1 MTDNGE
7 EKKKKSSGKLF
18 FFILTQQFKSALIL
32 WIIWTDWTDD
42 GAEVNGEDT
51 NVDDNED
58 VMKNGAA
65 AMEEEK
71 APPLKLKRKRNSSI
85 WRKNQFISI

>member
-1 MTDNGE
+1 M
-7 EKKKKSSGKLF
+7 EKEKRKRAAVNF
-18 FFILTQQFKSALIL
+18 FFILIQQFKSALIL

-58 VMKNGAA
+58 VMQNGAA

-85 WRKNQFISI
+85 WRNNKFISI